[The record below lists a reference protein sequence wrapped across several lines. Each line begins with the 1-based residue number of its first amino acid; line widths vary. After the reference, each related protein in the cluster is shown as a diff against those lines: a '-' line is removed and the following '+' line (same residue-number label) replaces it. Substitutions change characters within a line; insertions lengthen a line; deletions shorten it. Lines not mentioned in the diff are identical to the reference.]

1 MEVRWEESE
10 EAQAV
15 ALQMEAC
22 REESGGAGQQAGIDF
37 FFSAHEFVVGNRFKS
52 WKVAES

>member
-22 REESGGAGQQAGIDF
+22 REEQAGIDF
-37 FFSAHEFVVGNRFKS
+37 FFLAHEFVVGNRFKS